1 MIITN
6 ANHTCSA
13 GEYSE
18 LENLIEQEDG
28 KGVVTYN
35 ACYGLTYNIIL
46 ENLSEVLWVKSIIND
61 NPVPGE
67 FLNKFDKAFS
77 FALGE
82 FVKTLLD

>member
-1 MIITN
+1 MIITDIF
-6 ANHTCSA
+6 HTRVND
-13 GEYSE
+13 YSE

-46 ENLSEVLWVKSIIND
+46 ENPSEILWVRSIIND

-67 FLNKFDKAFS
+67 FLHKFDKALS
-77 FALGE
+77 LALGE

>member
-18 LENLIEQEDG
+18 LENLIEREDG
-28 KGVVTYN
+28 GVVTYN

-46 ENLSEVLWVKSIIND
+46 ENPSEVLWVKSIIND

-67 FLNKFDKAFS
+67 FLHKFDKAFS

-82 FVKTLLD
+82 FVKTFLD

>member
-6 ANHTCSA
+6 ATHTCCV

-82 FVKTLLD
+82 FVKTFLD